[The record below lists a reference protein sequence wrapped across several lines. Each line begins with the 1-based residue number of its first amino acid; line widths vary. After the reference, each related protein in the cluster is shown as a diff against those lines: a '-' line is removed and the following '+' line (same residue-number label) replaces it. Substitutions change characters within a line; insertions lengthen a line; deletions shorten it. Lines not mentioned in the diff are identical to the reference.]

1 MSIKMQLLGA
11 PELMERFKKLNNVV
25 ATDYIQQ
32 SVQEGAD
39 YMKEQLERKT
49 PRRTGALAS
58 AYRLVTEKLSRNTV
72 KMTISVNPNQFYW
85 RFLEFGTKWRSGAH
99 GGKRKMEPHPWIKKI
114 FKNRKGTARQVIRD
128 TFRDLVLG
136 FKG

>member
-85 RFLEFGTKWRSGAH
+85 RFLESERSGAAALM
-99 GGKRKMEPHPWIKKI
+99 RKTKD
-114 FKNRKGTARQVIRD
+114 GTASLD
-128 TFRDLVLG
+128 
-136 FKG
+136 